1 MEVQVIKKNENIR
14 NRFAKNRLITKLR
27 VAAYCRVSTDG
38 EDQLNSYQSQLQY
51 YNQKINEN
59 PEWQF
64 VDIYADEAISG
75 TQTKKRND
83 FIRMISDA
91 MAGKIDLIL
100 TKSISRF
107 ARNTV
112 DTLNNVRKLK
122 EKGIGIIFEE
132 ENINTLEM
140 AGELLL
146 TILSSV
152 AQQESET
159 ISNHVKLGLK
169 MKMERGEMVGF
180 NRCLGYNYD
189 PVTKK
194 IYINEE
200 EAETV
205 RYIFNRYVSGAGC
218 LTIARE
224 LTKGKYKTSKGN
236 TKWRDSGVM
245 GIIKNEKYVGD
256 MLTGKTYT
264 SDPITHKRFANFG
277 EADQYYISNHHEP
290 IIERE
295 LFEEAQRI
303 LKIRSNNI
311 PQSGIRKGN
320 YSRKYK
326 FSSRIFCGCCGT
338 IYTRRNLYT
347 SRNTIKKVWQCMSY
361 VKDGKN
367 YCLHSKAIREEIIE
381 ACFVD
386 MYNIIYKNN
395 TNILETFFEDVFKTL
410 KEKNPAN
417 EINKINDEKQ
427 KIKDKMDRLINLF
440 INNQIDEA
448 KFVEK
453 KSFYTTRLEN
463 LDKSER
469 YIKDDIYDEGV
480 IKRGIQNIKDAF
492 ANNELLKE
500 FDLDVFEALVSRVI
514 VGEYENGEDSE
525 FKPYTLTF
533 LLKSNYDNIGRPLVE
548 ECDNP
553 VLLEFD
559 SKQKYNSFDM
569 GDQLRIEKKI
579 NNTIRVKVKFD
590 I

>member
-1 MEVQVIKKNENIR
+1 MEVQVIKKNENVR
-14 NRFAKNRLITKLR
+14 NRFARNRFITKLR

-38 EDQLNSYQSQLQY
+38 DDQLNSYQSQLQY

-59 PEWQF
+59 PEWEF

-75 TQTKKRND
+75 TQMKKRND

-91 MAGKIDLIL
+91 MSGKIDLIL

-189 PVTKK
+189 PTEKK
-194 IYINEE
+194 IYINVE

-205 RYIFNRYVSGAGC
+205 KYIFNRYVSGIGC
-218 LTIARE
+218 RTIARE

-236 TKWRDSGVM
+236 TKWTESAVM

-277 EADQYYISNHHEP
+277 EADQYYISDHHEP
-290 IIERE
+290 IIDRE
-295 LFEEAQRI
+295 MYDEAHKI
-303 LKIRSNNI
+303 LESRTKKIK
-311 PQSGIRKGN
+311 QTGIRKGN

-326 FSSRIFCGCCGT
+326 FSSRIYCGNCGT
-338 IYTRRNLYT
+338 LYTRRNLYT
-347 SRNTIKKVWQCMSY
+347 SRDTIKKVWQCMSY
-361 VKDGKN
+361 VKEGKTT
-367 YCLHSKAIREEIIE
+367 CSCSKAIREEIIE

-395 TNILETFFEDVFKTL
+395 TNVLETFLEDIFNTL
-410 KEKNPAN
+410 KEKNPTKD
-417 EINKINDEKQ
+417 INKIKAEKQ
-427 KIKDKMDRLINLF
+427 KNKERLDRVVSLF
-440 INNQIDEA
+440 INNQIDETT
-448 KFVEK
+448 FVEK
-453 KSFYTTRLEN
+453 KEFYNTRLEN
-463 LDKSER
+463 LEKEEK
-469 YIKDDIYDEGV
+469 YIMDDVNDENA
-480 IKRGIQNIKDAF
+480 IKRGISNVKKAF
-492 ANNELLKE
+492 ENNELLKE

-514 VGEYENGEDSE
+514 VGEYENEE

-533 LLKSNYDNIGRPLVE
+533 LLKSNYDNIGRPRIA

-559 SKQKYNSFDM
+559 SKQKYNSFDLSNKF
-569 GDQLRIEKKI
+569 DQLRIEKKV